1 MTDDRWFLETL
12 IGDGRPLLNLVA
24 LTLIGCGA
32 FAIFQAASGG
42 FLPQDVAF
50 LGMTADQLCSMQGCR
65 ILHFMVHDRVSFGGV
80 MIALGIMYLWLSEF
94 PLRNGERWA
103 WWAFVV
109 SGTCGFLSFL
119 AYLGYGYLDTWHG
132 ASTLVL
138 LPLFIAGVWRTWGG
152 LSSPPVAGWR
162 TRATPRNLGQLLLV
176 LSTFGISMAGLTIM
190 TVGMTRV
197 FVPQD
202 LEYMGI
208 TAAQIRAINT
218 HLVPLIAHDRAGF
231 GGALFS
237 CGLAMLFCTAFGRP
251 SKSLHQALLLAG
263 IAGFTTAIVIHPII
277 GYTNLSHLGPAV
289 FGCVVYFVGL
299 AIGERGP
306 SPLTP
311 LPAER
316 GEGKIITEP

>member
-1 MTDDRWFLETL
+1 MSDERGFLETL
-12 IGDGRPLLNLVA
+12 IGDGRSLLNLVA
-24 LTLIGCGA
+24 LTLIGCGG

-50 LGMTADQLCSMQGCR
+50 LGMSADQLCSMQGCR

-80 MIALGIMYLWLSEF
+80 MIATGIMYLWLSEF
-94 PLRNGERWA
+94 PLRDRRSWA

-138 LPLFIAGVWRTWGG
+138 LPLFIAG
-152 LSSPPVAGWR
+152 LWR
-162 TRATPRNLGQLLLV
+162 TRTLRGDRVTRPQIRGLGQLLLV

-190 TVGMTRV
+190 AVGMTRV

-202 LEYMGI
+202 LDYMGI
-208 TAAQIRAINT
+208 SADRIRAINA

-237 CGLAMLFCTAFGRP
+237 CGIAMLFCTAFGLP
-251 SKSLHQALLLAG
+251 SKSLRQALLLAG
-263 IAGFTTAIVIHPII
+263 IAGFTTAILIHPVI
-277 GYTNLSHLGPAV
+277 GYTNVSHLGPAV
-289 FGCVVYFVGL
+289 FGCVVFFVGIIL
-299 AIGERGP
+299 LPRRAGEKVGVV
-306 SPLTP
+306 
-311 LPAER
+311 A
-316 GEGKIITEP
+316 TEP

>member
-1 MTDDRWFLETL
+1 MSDDRGFLEAL
-12 IGDGRPLLNLVA
+12 IGDGRALLNLVA
-24 LTLIGCGA
+24 LTLIGCGG

-50 LGMTADQLCSMQGCR
+50 LGMSADQLCSMQGCR

-80 MIALGIMYLWLSEF
+80 LIATGIMYLWLSEF
-94 PLRNGERWA
+94 PLRNRESWA

-109 SGTCGFLSFL
+109 SGVCGFLSFL
-119 AYLGYGYLDTWHG
+119 SYLGYGYLDTWHG

-138 LPLFIAGVWRTWGG
+138 LPLFIGG
-152 LSSPPVAGWR
+152 LWR
-162 TRATPRNLGQLLLV
+162 TRTLRGDRVTRPRIRGLGQLLLV

-202 LEYMGI
+202 LDYMGI
-208 TAAQIRAINT
+208 SAERIRAINV

-237 CGLAMLFCTAFGRP
+237 CGLAMLFSTAFGRP
-251 SKSLHQALLLAG
+251 SKSLRQALLFAG
-263 IAGFTTAIVIHPII
+263 IAGFTTAILVHPVI
-277 GYTNLSHLGPAV
+277 GYTNVSHLAPAV
-289 FGCVVYFVGL
+289 AGCVVYFIGL
-299 AIGERGP
+299 AMPGQRTAD
-306 SPLTP
+306 SRQQ
-311 LPAER
+311 AELA
-316 GEGKIITEP
+316 

>member
-1 MTDDRWFLETL
+1 MSDDRGFIETL
-12 IGDGRPLLNLVA
+12 IGDGRALLNLVA
-24 LTLIGCGA
+24 LTLIGCGG

-42 FLPQDVAF
+42 FLPQDVEF

-80 MIALGIMYLWLSEF
+80 MIATGIMYLWLSEF
-94 PLRNGERWA
+94 PLRNRESWA

-109 SGTCGFLSFL
+109 SGVCGFLSFL

-138 LPLFIAGVWRTWGG
+138 LPLFIAG
-152 LSSPPVAGWR
+152 LWR
-162 TRATPRNLGQLLLV
+162 TRTLRGDRVTRPRIRGLGQLLLV

-190 TVGMTRV
+190 AVGMTRV

-202 LEYMGI
+202 LDYMGI
-208 TAAQIRAINT
+208 SAERIRAINT

-237 CGLAMLFCTAFGRP
+237 CGLAMLFSTAFGRP
-251 SKSLHQALLLAG
+251 SKSLRQALLFAG
-263 IAGFTTAIVIHPII
+263 IAGFTTAIAVHPVI
-277 GYTNLSHLGPAV
+277 GYTNVSHLAPAV
-289 FGCVVYFVGL
+289 MGCAVYFIGL
-299 AIGERGP
+299 AISSIR
-306 SPLTP
+306 SPARAGDP
-311 LPAER
+311 ALPAAA
-316 GEGKIITEP
+316 P

>member
-1 MTDDRWFLETL
+1 MSDDRGFLEAL
-12 IGDGRPLLNLVA
+12 IGDGRALLNLVA
-24 LTLIGCGA
+24 LTLIGCGG

-50 LGMTADQLCSMQGCR
+50 LGMSADQLCSMQGCR

-80 MIALGIMYLWLSEF
+80 LIATGIMYLWLSEF
-94 PLRNGERWA
+94 PLRNRESWA

-109 SGTCGFLSFL
+109 SGVCGFLSFL

-138 LPLFIAGVWRTWGG
+138 LPLFIAG
-152 LSSPPVAGWR
+152 LWR
-162 TRATPRNLGQLLLV
+162 TRTLRGDRVTRPRIRGLGQLLLV

-202 LEYMGI
+202 LDYMGI
-208 TAAQIRAINT
+208 SAERIRAINV

-237 CGLAMLFCTAFGRP
+237 CGIAMLFSTAFGRP
-251 SKSLHQALLLAG
+251 SKSLRQALLFAG
-263 IAGFTTAIVIHPII
+263 IAGFTTAILVHPVI
-277 GYTNLSHLGPAV
+277 GYTNVSHLAPAV
-289 FGCVVYFVGL
+289 LGCVVYFVGL
-299 AIGERGP
+299 ALSSIR
-306 SPLTP
+306 SPARAGDP
-311 LPAER
+311 VLPAAA
-316 GEGKIITEP
+316 P

>member
-1 MTDDRWFLETL
+1 MSDDRGFLETL
-12 IGDGRPLLNLVA
+12 IGDGRALLNLVA
-24 LTLIGCGA
+24 LTLIGCGG

-80 MIALGIMYLWLSEF
+80 MIATGIMYLWLSEF
-94 PLRNGERWA
+94 PLRNRESWA
-103 WWAFVV
+103 WWALVV
-109 SGTCGFLSFL
+109 SGVCGFLSFL

-138 LPLFIAGVWRTWGG
+138 LPLFIAG
-152 LSSPPVAGWR
+152 LWR
-162 TRATPRNLGQLLLV
+162 TRTLRGDRVARPRIRGLGHLLLV
-176 LSTFGISMAGLTIM
+176 LSTFGISAAGLTIM

-202 LEYMGI
+202 LDYMGI
-208 TAAQIRAINT
+208 SAERIRAINT

-251 SKSLHQALLLAG
+251 SKSLRQALLLAG
-263 IAGFTTAIVIHPII
+263 IAGFTTAILIHPVI

-299 AIGERGP
+299 ALSVPRRAAADV
-306 SPLTP
+306 
-311 LPAER
+311 PAAA
-316 GEGKIITEP
+316 

>member
-1 MTDDRWFLETL
+1 MSDDRGFLEAL
-12 IGDGRPLLNLVA
+12 IGDGRALLNLVA
-24 LTLIGCGA
+24 LTLIGCGG

-42 FLPQDVAF
+42 FLPQDVDF

-80 MIALGIMYLWLSEF
+80 MIATGIMYLWLSEF
-94 PLRNGERWA
+94 PLRNRESWA
-103 WWAFVV
+103 WGAFVV
-109 SGTCGFLSFL
+109 SGVCGFLSFL

-138 LPLFIAGVWRTWGG
+138 LPLFIAG
-152 LSSPPVAGWR
+152 LWR
-162 TRATPRNLGQLLLV
+162 TRTLRGDRVTRPRIRGLGQLLLV

-202 LEYMGI
+202 LDYMGI
-208 TAAQIRAINT
+208 SAERIRAINV

-237 CGLAMLFCTAFGRP
+237 CGLAMLFSTAFGRP
-251 SKSLHQALLLAG
+251 SKSLRQALLFAG
-263 IAGFTTAIVIHPII
+263 IAGFTTAILVHPVI
-277 GYTNLSHLGPAV
+277 GYTNVSHLGPAV
-289 FGCVVYFVGL
+289 LGCVVYFIGL
-299 AIGERGP
+299 AMSVPRRAAADV
-306 SPLTP
+306 
-311 LPAER
+311 PAAAA
-316 GEGKIITEP
+316 

>member
-1 MTDDRWFLETL
+1 
-12 IGDGRPLLNLVA
+12 
-24 LTLIGCGA
+24 
-32 FAIFQAASGG
+32 
-42 FLPQDVAF
+42 
-50 LGMTADQLCSMQGCR
+50 
-65 ILHFMVHDRVSFGGV
+65 VSFGGV
-80 MIALGIMYLWLSEF
+80 MIALGIIYLWLSEF
-94 PLRNGERWA
+94 PLRNRETWA

-138 LPLFIAGVWRTWGG
+138 LPLFIAGVWRTRTLRGDR
-152 LSSPPVAGWR
+152 VAR
-162 TRATPRNLGQLLLV
+162 PRIRGIGQLLLV

-251 SKSLHQALLLAG
+251 SKSLRQALLLAG

-289 FGCVVYFVGL
+289 FGCAVFFTGL
-299 AIGERGP
+299 AIDSLLPRRG
-306 SPLTP
+306 
-311 LPAER
+311 
-316 GEGKIITEP
+316 GEGAAGG

>member
-1 MTDDRWFLETL
+1 MNDDRGFIEAL

-24 LTLIGCGA
+24 LTLIGCGG

-50 LGMTADQLCSMQGCR
+50 LGMSADQLCNLQGCR

-80 MIALGIMYLWLSEF
+80 MIATGIMYLWLSEF
-94 PLRNGERWA
+94 PLRNRESWS

-138 LPLFIAGVWRTWGG
+138 LPLFVAGVWRTRPGETDRSVRPTW
-152 LSSPPVAGWR
+152 
-162 TRATPRNLGQLLLV
+162 PRSMGQLLLV
-176 LSTFGISMAGLTIM
+176 MSTFGISMAGLTIM
-190 TVGMTRV
+190 AVGMTRV

-202 LEYMGI
+202 LDYMGI
-208 TAAQIRAINT
+208 SAAQIRAINT

-237 CGLAMLFCTAFGRP
+237 CGLAMLFCTLFGRP
-251 SKSLHQALLLAG
+251 SRSLRQALLFAG
-263 IAGFTTAIVIHPII
+263 IAGFTTAILIHPVI

-289 FGCVVYFVGL
+289 FGCAVYFVGL
-299 AIGERGP
+299 AMTWAAP
-306 SPLTP
+306 VPLE
-311 LPAER
+311 AV
-316 GEGKIITEP
+316 TEP

>member
-1 MTDDRWFLETL
+1 MSDDPGFLETL
-12 IGDGRPLLNLVA
+12 IGDGRALLNLLA
-24 LTLIGCGA
+24 LMLIGCGG

-50 LGMTADQLCSMQGCR
+50 LGMSADQLCNLHGCR

-80 MIALGIMYLWLSEF
+80 LIATGIIYLWLSEF
-94 PLRNGERWA
+94 PLRNREPWA

-138 LPLFIAGVWRTWGG
+138 LPLFLAGVWRTRT
-152 LSSPPVAGWR
+152 LRAGR
-162 TRATPRNLGQLLLV
+162 VTRPRIHGLGQLLLV
-176 LSTFGISMAGLTIM
+176 LSTFGISFAGLTIM

-202 LEYMGI
+202 FEYMGVG
-208 TAAQIRAINT
+208 ADQIRAINV

-237 CGLAMLFCTAFGRP
+237 CGLALFACALFGRP
-251 SKSLHQALLLAG
+251 SKSLRQALLFAG
-263 IAGFTTAIVIHPII
+263 IAGFTTAILIHPVI
-277 GYTNLSHLGPAV
+277 GYLSVSHLAPAV
-289 FGCVVYFVGL
+289 FGCAVYFVGL
-299 AIGERGP
+299 AVTSFAKAP
-306 SPLTP
+306 STAL
-311 LPAER
+311 
-316 GEGKIITEP
+316 EPGG

>member
-1 MTDDRWFLETL
+1 MSDDPGFLETL
-12 IGDGRPLLNLVA
+12 IGDGRALLNLVA

-50 LGMTADQLCSMQGCR
+50 LGMSADQLCNLHGCR

-80 MIALGIMYLWLSEF
+80 LIATGIIYLWLSEF
-94 PLRNGERWA
+94 PLRNRESWA

-109 SGTCGFLSFL
+109 SGVCGFLSFL

-138 LPLFIAGVWRTWGG
+138 LPLFAAG
-152 LSSPPVAGWR
+152 LWR
-162 TRATPRNLGQLLLV
+162 TRTLRSIPVTRPRIRGLGQLLLV
-176 LSTFGISMAGLTIM
+176 LSTFGISFAGLTIM

-202 LEYMGI
+202 LEYMG
-208 TAAQIRAINT
+208 AGANQIRAINA

-237 CGLAMLFCTAFGRP
+237 CGLAMFFCTLFGRP
-251 SKSLHQALLLAG
+251 SKSLRQALFFAG
-263 IAGFTTAIVIHPII
+263 IAGFTTAILVHPVI
-277 GYTNLSHLGPAV
+277 GYLSLSHLGPAV
-289 FGCVVYFVGL
+289 FGCAVYFVGL
-299 AIGERGP
+299 ALSTFANEVP
-306 SPLTP
+306 SAAL
-311 LPAER
+311 
-316 GEGKIITEP
+316 EPGG